1 MTRFLTLYVRSRRVP
16 AALAAIVA
24 ASCAV
29 WALGLITEN
38 PAAEILFAALGA
50 AIGAAVL
57 GPGLVGSDPELDR
70 TGAIPWPPRRAA
82 HVLAGGT
89 LVGAALVAMALTGEP
104 ITDTSVLLR
113 NAAGLTGLV
122 ALTAALF
129 GTNFAWV
136 PPVAWTAVTI
146 MAGGQSGAWW
156 KQAGT
161 WLAQPDGNKPAI
173 TMAAGLAVAG
183 LAAYAL
189 RGARR

>member
-38 PAAEILFAALGA
+38 PAAEVLFAALGA

-57 GPGLVGSDPELDR
+57 APGLVGSDPELER
-70 TGAIPWPPRRAA
+70 TAAIQWPSLRAA
-82 HVLAGGT
+82 HVLAGGA
-89 LVGAALVAMALTGEP
+89 LVGAVLVATMLTSEP
-104 ITDTSVLLR
+104 ITDTSILLR
-113 NAAGLTGLV
+113 DAAGLTGLV
-122 ALTAALF
+122 ALTAVLF
-129 GTNFAWV
+129 GTNAAWV
-136 PPVAWTAVTI
+136 PPVAWTAVAT

-156 KQAGT
+156 KEAGT
-161 WLAQPDGNKPAI
+161 WLAQPEGNKPAM
-173 TMAAGLAVAG
+173 TLAAALAVAG
-183 LAAYAL
+183 LAAYGL